1 MTWPP
6 ELSTKSE
13 ETWEYPGRTSTKR
26 NRSPVLLP
34 SRAYGQ
40 PVSGINKNTRHKQA
54 ARAREFRNF
63 PISSLDAAATPPPRL
78 FRTPAGVIFVLRR
91 VRIKRSMAG

>member
-1 MTWPP
+1 MTWPRNSP
-6 ELSTKSE
+6 PNQER
-13 ETWEYPGRTSTKR
+13 PGNIQVGLRPGVAEA
-26 NRSPVLLP
+26 PVLLP

-63 PISSLDAAATPPPRL
+63 LISALDAAAEPPVCSAP
-78 FRTPAGVIFVLRR
+78 PAGVIFVLRR